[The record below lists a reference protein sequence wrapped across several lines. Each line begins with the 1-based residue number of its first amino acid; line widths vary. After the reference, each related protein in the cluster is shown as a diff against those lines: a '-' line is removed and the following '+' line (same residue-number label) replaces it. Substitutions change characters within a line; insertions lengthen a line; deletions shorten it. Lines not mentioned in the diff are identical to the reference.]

1 MKACIHQTM
10 HSAKGL
16 EADVAIIV
24 GLEEGVFPRT
34 SDGNIDESA
43 RQLFV
48 SMTRAKTELH
58 LFHARKRSARVTYMQ
73 QSFQLKRSRF
83 LSAIPNGL
91 SETRYV
97 QASTGCKKAKK
108 ATS

>member
-1 MKACIHQTM
+1 MTM

-16 EADVAIIV
+16 EADVGIIV
-24 GLEEGVFPRT
+24 GLEDGVFPST
-34 SDGNIDESA
+34 SDGDVDESA

-58 LFHARKRSARVTYMQ
+58 LFHARKRTARATFIP

-83 LSAIPNGL
+83 LKAIPNGL
-91 SETRYV
+91 SETCYV
-97 QASTGCKKAKK
+97 QASMGCKKAGK
-108 ATS
+108 AIP